1 MMSSYLSYRVGLAR
15 IDDLRRQADQ
25 LQRACLGSVELER
38 HRSTTQREQQP
49 QLSGRPLWRAL
60 GTLRPRRAARG

>member
-25 LQRACLGSVELER
+25 LQRARLGSVELESP
-38 HRSTTQREQQP
+38 RSTTQRKQRL

-60 GTLRPRRAARG
+60 GALRPRRAARG

>member
-1 MMSSYLSYRVGLAR
+1 MSSYLNYRLGLAR

-25 LQRACLGSVELER
+25 LQRARLGSVELER
-38 HRSTTQREQQP
+38 HRSATRREQRL
-49 QLSGRPLWRAL
+49 QLSGRSLWRAL

>member
-25 LQRACLGSVELER
+25 LRRARLGSVELER
-38 HRSTTQREQQP
+38 SRSATRREQWL
-49 QLSGRPLWRAL
+49 QLSGRPLWRSL
-60 GTLRPRRAARG
+60 GTLRPRRAARA